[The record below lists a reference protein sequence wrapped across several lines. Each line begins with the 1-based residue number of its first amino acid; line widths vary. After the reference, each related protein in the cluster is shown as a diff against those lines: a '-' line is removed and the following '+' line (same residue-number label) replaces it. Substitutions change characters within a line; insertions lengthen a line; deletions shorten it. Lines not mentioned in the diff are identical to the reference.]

1 MGNLNKTKNLSQS
14 IQRNKMKNFT
24 AILLFTSFAAYTEA
38 RGGRTGDITAEYAN
52 YMAQFGK
59 SPTTTD
65 EQLRRQLNY

>member
-1 MGNLNKTKNLSQS
+1 
-14 IQRNKMKNFT
+14 MKNFA

-38 RGGRTGDITAEYAN
+38 RGGRTGLISAEYAN

-65 EQLRRQLNY
+65 EQLRR